1 MFAILLGGGLFGLLG
16 GLRRGG
22 LGVDADDLGRRL
34 NGGFGLFDHNG
45 LGLLGL
51 RLDGRDLERAETV
64 EGRGE
69 DAGLAGGEDVVAVFV
84 ECQRADVVEFVGT
97 FVLEVLLE
105 FLHFVLDALQGLR
118 VADVVGL
125 DVRLHEQRVVDV
137 ELGIE
142 AECAQRRQEQVLL
155 LFVPGVDIVRH
166 KASQS
171 WDNDAVV
178 AQ

>member
-1 MFAILLGGGLFGLLG
+1 MGREAVHLH
-16 GLRRGG
+16 RR
-22 LGVDADDLGRRL
+22 
-34 NGGFGLFDHNG
+34 
-45 LGLLGL
+45 
-51 RLDGRDLERAETV
+51 ESV

-84 ECQRADVVEFVGT
+84 ECQRADVVELVGA
-97 FVLEVLLE
+97 FVLQVLPE

-125 DVRLHEQRVVDV
+125 NVGLHEQRVVDV
-137 ELGIE
+137 ELWIE
-142 AECAQRRQEQVLL
+142 PERAQRWQEQMFL

-166 KASQS
+166 KASQT